1 MHLTLEFIN
10 EKTKGF
16 KPELAIVLG
25 SGLGA
30 FCEGLC
36 GISIPYCDIPGFSPT
51 KVKGHKGELLF
62 CEIYGKKRICKK
74 TVDGYHAENSGKNSA
89 CIAGCVPGNHQ
100 QSQNINQSN
109 IGGIIFAD
117 VKDYKSK
124 SRCGN

>member
-36 GISIPYCDIPGFSPT
+36 GISIPDCDIQGF
-51 KVKGHKGELLF
+51 
-62 CEIYGKKRICKK
+62 
-74 TVDGYHAENSGKNSA
+74 
-89 CIAGCVPGNHQ
+89 
-100 QSQNINQSN
+100 
-109 IGGIIFAD
+109 
-117 VKDYKSK
+117 
-124 SRCGN
+124 

>member
-1 MHLTLEFIN
+1 MGDSP
-10 EKTKGF
+10 EK
-16 KPELAIVLG
+16 V
-25 SGLGA
+25 GA
-30 FCEGLC
+30 D
-36 GISIPYCDIPGFSPT
+36 S
-51 KVKGHKGELLF
+51 LLF
-62 CEIYGKKRICKK
+62 RFVYPALPFSYHFFLLFHPDCRSAGQYGDGQHEDKSNRVSIQCEIYGKKRICKK